1 MRFFGFF
8 RITSAP
14 DGGSP
19 ITEGLRMI
27 ILSFGSSEA
36 QPNCAKPTGGGAAL
50 YSLDFRHICAGLHH
64 GVPSDRR
71 LP

>member
-1 MRFFGFF
+1 
-8 RITSAP
+8 
-14 DGGSP
+14 
-19 ITEGLRMI
+19 MI

-36 QPNCAKPTGGGAAL
+36 QPNCEKPTGGGAAL